1 MVVAE
6 LQTEHFQFMA
16 IARSEK
22 AAREKVAECF
32 LRHLTQT
39 FDGDRQTAVEY
50 FLINTYGDL
59 EAGELEKLPWVEN
72 VEEWYGIRT
81 WDFRES
87 DMLRDCS
94 PIILK
99 EES

>member
-16 IARSEK
+16 IAGSEK

-39 FDGDRQTAVEY
+39 FDGDRQTAIEY
-50 FLINTYGDL
+50 FLIHAYGDI
-59 EAGELEKLPWVEN
+59 EAEEWEKEPWVKA
-72 VEEWYGIRT
+72 VEEWYGMRT

-94 PIILK
+94 PIIDK
-99 EES
+99 EA